1 MEIPKYSFIT
11 MVPWA
16 GPILA
21 ERWKIDLNNASGRV
35 LEEYEYMLKRHTS
48 PKGDFSI
55 YSRMAQCKTKAELAI
70 ELTTVAVTFFDS
82 FQYEIRDTYREYFR
96 DTVYPDEF
104 FEDADAVSVKEIL
117 TEFYKV
123 HPDVT
128 VVTMMPLDFEGTFG
142 FVVIPKD
149 MNP

>member
-1 MEIPKYSFIT
+1 MDIPKYSFIT

-21 ERWKIDLNNASGRV
+21 ERWKNDLNDAMGRV
-35 LEEYEYMLKRHTS
+35 LEEYEFLLKRHTD

-55 YSRMAQCKTKAELAI
+55 YSRMAKCKTKAELAI

-82 FQYEIRDTYREYFR
+82 FQYEIRDTYHEYFR
-96 DTVYPDEF
+96 DAVYSAEF

-117 TEFYKV
+117 TEFYKI
-123 HPDVT
+123 HPEVT
-128 VVTMMPLDFEGTFG
+128 IVTMMPIDFDGTFG

>member
-21 ERWKIDLNNASGRV
+21 ERWKIDLSEAMGRV
-35 LEEYEYMLKRHTS
+35 IEEYEFLVRRHTS
-48 PKGDFSI
+48 EKGDFSI
-55 YSRMAQCKTKAELAI
+55 YSRMAVCKSKAELAI
-70 ELTTVAVTFFDS
+70 ELMNVSVSLFDS
-82 FQYEIRDTYREYFR
+82 YQYEIRETYRENFR
-96 DTVYPDEF
+96 DTHYPEEF
-104 FEDADAVSVKEIL
+104 FEDADTISVKEIL

-128 VVTMMPLDFEGTFG
+128 IVTMMPIDFDGTFG